1 MKLNLNKDKAWI
13 LSVTIVCIAL
23 LIGFAMWL
31 NKPEVKS
38 NISKDAQQKSEEST
52 EDEEEPSSDFYEEE
66 DFGESS
72 YAYEVSEVRN
82 FDIEVDYAT
91 VNIKLDEMATSVQ
104 VFTHIASSDEEI
116 TVNNV
121 GSLIVIRQKSPAEA
135 TSSSGSY
142 VEIVVPPAVVIS
154 ELSLKAQGGITS
166 IAVGDTRL
174 GYVSLVMGSGTLYV
188 DILNSDEAVF
198 ACKGGYIS
206 IKNLMTDNYRIK
218 TSDGGTVEISANSD
232 EEE

>member
-1 MKLNLNKDKAWI
+1 MKLNLNKDRAWI
-13 LSVTIVCIAL
+13 LSVTIVCVAL

-31 NKPEVKS
+31 NKPEVRN
-38 NISKDAQQKSEEST
+38 NINKESENKGEET
-52 EDEEEPSSDFYEEE
+52 ITEEEEKSSDFYEEE

-72 YAYEVSEVRN
+72 YTYDLSEVRN

-91 VNIKLDEMATSVQ
+91 INVKADEMATSVQ

-121 GSLIVIRQKSPAEA
+121 GSLIVIRQKSPADA

-142 VEIVVPPAVVIS
+142 VEIVIPYGMTIN

-166 IAVGDTRL
+166 IAVGDTHFE
-174 GYVSLVMGSGTLYV
+174 YVSLTMGVGTIYV
-188 DILNSDEAVF
+188 DILNSDEALIN
-198 ACKGGYIS
+198 CKAGYIS
-206 IKNLMTDNYRIK
+206 IKNLKTDNYRVK
-218 TSDGGTVEISANSD
+218 TSDGGIVEISSD
-232 EEE
+232 SEEE

>member
-31 NKPEVKS
+31 NKPEVRN
-38 NISKDAQQKSEEST
+38 NISKEPVNNA
-52 EDEEEPSSDFYEEE
+52 EDTGEEEEPISDFYEEE

-72 YAYEVSEVRN
+72 YTYEVSEVRN

-91 VNIKLDEMATSVQ
+91 LNIKVDETATTVQ

-121 GSLIVIRQKSPAEA
+121 GSLIVIRQKSPSDA

-142 VEIVVPPAVVIS
+142 VEIVIPYKMEIN
-154 ELSLKAQGGITS
+154 ELSLKAQGGVTS
-166 IAVGDTRL
+166 IAVDDTHFE
-174 GYVSLVMGSGTLYV
+174 YVSLMMGTGTMYV
-188 DILNSDEAVF
+188 DILNADEAF
-198 ACKGGYIS
+198 INCKAGYIS
-206 IKNLMTDNYRIK
+206 IKDLKTDNYRLK
-218 TSDGGTVEISANSD
+218 TSEGGTVEISADSD
-232 EEE
+232 EEG